1 MNCVFSANQPIY
13 QALIDKGA
21 SYATSSTEHI
31 SYIKAAQVIT
41 NYEKSLYEDLILGKW
56 RDYEENGIDTEVED
70 FINDFIKANPVKPFI
85 WTLADAA
92 AVAMY
97 QAKIAPIDRP
107 DIKQSYQDI
116 ATSFL
121 TAPQKRTKSKKS
133 L

>member
-1 MNCVFSANQPIY
+1 MNCIFSANQPIY
-13 QALIDKGA
+13 QALLGKANIYA
-21 SYATSSTEHI
+21 SSSTENL
-31 SYIKAAQVIT
+31 SYIKAAQVIA

-56 RDYEENGIDTEVED
+56 CDYEENRIDTEVED
-70 FINDFIKANPVKPFI
+70 FINNFIKANPVKPFI

-107 DIKQSYQDI
+107 DIKQSHQDI
-116 ATSFL
+116 ATNFL

>member
-1 MNCVFSANQPIY
+1 MNCIFSANQPIY
-13 QALIDKGA
+13 QALLGKA
-21 SYATSSTEHI
+21 NSYASSSTENL
-31 SYIKAAQVIT
+31 SYIKAAQVIA

-56 RDYEENGIDTEVED
+56 CDYEENRIDTEVED
-70 FINDFIKANPVKPFI
+70 FINDFIKTNPVKPFI

-116 ATSFL
+116 AASFL
-121 TAPQKRTKSKKS
+121 AEPQKCTKRKKS